1 MGIPGFFSFLK
12 KYNNVSNDDL
22 DDNFIKANIVA
33 QDENIYDFNYHF
45 FLDFNGAIYTAFYSK
60 DNILTEESLIIHTI
74 HYLDSLVSIYKDYP
88 LKTLFIA
95 IDGVP
100 PRAKIQQ
107 QRMRRFHNYKEK
119 KIIKKI
125 EEQYG
130 DSSNSLDKNDKK
142 DEKINTN
149 IITPGTTFMNKLKLA
164 IQKHLKTSPIYKN
177 ISKIIFSAADVP
189 GEGEHKIMSYLN
201 SPDNIFCE
209 NDKTIIYGLD
219 ADLIMLSM
227 ASNLNNIYLLRE
239 KTLFGSYTFD
249 IDGHEFLYLDVDIL
263 KTCLIDEFTNYI
275 TDITHEYIPRLIDD
289 YIFLTFLIGN
299 DFIPKIPHLSVYNNG
314 IETLLKTYC
323 RLFNHHRIFIVD
335 RMNMKINEIMFL
347 YLFTELAQ
355 IENKSM
361 VTYSNRRQ
369 HKRINMRHIETE
381 EDRQKQLLKM
391 LPLQYLNIEK
401 IIEPKR
407 ADWRHR
413 YYQIC
418 LNCKYNTNTRDLV
431 VKQYM
436 ESIVWTF
443 HYYFNQLTSW
453 DWFYQFQYGPTC
465 LDILNY
471 LKDYTPIRSIRKHV
485 TFNINN
491 IKKSFKLGQPI
502 KPQELLIMVLPLE
515 NKSIMINNIDTLLNK
530 NPQIKKYFPSNYNI
544 AIPYHTMYW
553 ECHPILPIIDI
564 DVIKKTIKKIYLTN
578 DEKERNKIGTNF
590 IIKI

>member
-12 KYNNVSNDDL
+12 KYNNVANEDL

-33 QDENIYDFNYHF
+33 QDENIYDYNYHF
-45 FLDFNGAIYTAFYSK
+45 FLDFNGAIYSAYYSK

-107 QRMRRFHNYKEK
+107 QRMRRFHNLKEK
-119 KIIKKI
+119 AIIKKI
-125 EEQYG
+125 ETEYG
-130 DSSNSLDKNDKK
+130 SKSASTTSKT
-142 DEKINTN
+142 INTN
-149 IITPGTTFMNKLKLA
+149 IITPGTSFMNNLKTA

-177 ISKIIFSAADVP
+177 IYKVIFSAADVP
-189 GEGEHKIMSYLN
+189 GEGEHKIMKYLN
-201 SPDNIFCE
+201 SSDNYFSD

-227 ASNLNNIYLLRE
+227 ASNINNIYLLRE
-239 KTLFGSYTFD
+239 RTLFGSYTFD
-249 IDGHEFLYLDVDIL
+249 INGHEFLYLDIDIL

-275 TDITHEYIPRLIDD
+275 TDITYEYIPRLIDD

-314 IETLLKTYC
+314 IETLMKTYC
-323 RLFNHHRIFIVD
+323 RLFNHHRLFIVD
-335 RMNMKINEIMFL
+335 RMTMKINETMFY
-347 YLFTELAQ
+347 YLFMELDQ

-361 VTYSNRRQ
+361 IAYTNRRQ
-369 HKRINMRHIETE
+369 NKRINMRHIETE

-401 IIEPKR
+401 EINPKR
-407 ADWRHR
+407 GDWRHR

-418 LNCKYNTNTRDLV
+418 LNCKYNVKTRDLV
-431 VKQYM
+431 VKQYL

-443 HYYFNQLTSW
+443 HYYFNDLTSW

-465 LDILNY
+465 KDVLNY
-471 LKDYTPIRSIRKHV
+471 LKDYTPTSSVRKHI
-485 TFNINN
+485 TYNINN
-491 IKKSFKLGQPI
+491 IRKTLKLGQPV
-502 KPQELLIMVLPLE
+502 KPQELLIMVLPIE
-515 NKSIMINNIDTLLNK
+515 NKSAMINNIDNLLNK
-530 NPQIKKYFPSNYNI
+530 NPVINNYFPKNYNI

-564 DVIKKTIKKIYLTN
+564 DIIKKALKKIYLTN
-578 DEKERNKIGTNF
+578 DEKERNKIGTDF
-590 IIKI
+590 IITLK